1 MKFVLYILLP
11 LLTTGSYYA
20 QTGIIESLI
29 VIQYD
34 SLGESQLKQAIYKYN
49 FNNQT
54 FSGKEKI
61 MTVDG
66 KRNGQDYIR
75 FDLGENILYNNRY
88 LISNAG
94 NIIDLNEKKVLFDGN
109 GKVVYC
115 ANDSII
121 YFIND
126 AFDGKY
132 YALFNLKTNSYSE
145 IKNPHF
151 KPIPGQDVE
160 LDRSKSPYKLV
171 YTPAKKPK
179 QILMEDAGHGGVST
193 GSAYKIGGIPI
204 YWVDNNVFL
213 FPNIKV
219 SNLEGS
225 IVKYDLKTKTAK
237 EIGTFSSTSNLA
249 PGYKLIKGKSSFVEF
264 YFKDRLYL
272 INPTKDVMLLT
283 NFKEFDAGFSVEMIA
298 KQNGRGVWLK
308 GKEVGRQH
316 FETKNFRSTTNH
328 AALLKEVFFG
338 DESIQQ
344 GLAVYS
350 VTDNKW
356 EDLQAEKVVAIIGWI
371 K

>member
-1 MKFVLYILLP
+1 MKFVLFILL
-11 LLTTGSYYA
+11 LFFASSSFYA
-20 QTGIIESLI
+20 QSDGVESLI

-34 SLGESQLKQAIYKYN
+34 SLGESELKQCIYKYN
-49 FNNQT
+49 FNGE
-54 FSGKEKI
+54 SYLGKEKI
-61 MTVDG
+61 MTIEG
-66 KRNGQDYIR
+66 KRSGQDYIR
-75 FDLGENILYNNRY
+75 FDLGENTLYNNRY
-88 LISNAG
+88 LISNSG
-94 NIIDLNEKKVLFDGN
+94 NIIDLKDKKVLFDGN

-115 ANDSII
+115 ANDSVV

-132 YALFNLKTNSYSE
+132 FALFNLKTNKYSE
-145 IKNPHF
+145 IKNQHYNPL
-151 KPIPGQDVE
+151 PGQEVE
-160 LDRSKSPYKLV
+160 IDRSKSPYKLV
-171 YTPAKKPK
+171 YFPPKKAKEV
-179 QILMEDAGHGGVST
+179 LMHDAGHGGVST

-204 YWVDNNVFL
+204 YWVDNHVFL
-213 FPNIKV
+213 FPNVKV

-237 EIGTFSSTSNLA
+237 EIGNFNSTSNLA
-249 PGYKLIKGKSSFVEF
+249 PGYKFLKGRSSFVEF

-283 NFKEFDAGFSVEMIA
+283 NFKEFDAGFSVEMIT

-316 FETKNFRSTTNH
+316 FEIKNFRSSINH

-344 GLAVYS
+344 GLAVFC
-350 VTDNKW
+350 VAANKW
-356 EDLQAEKVVAIIGWI
+356 KDLQAEKVVAVIGWI
-371 K
+371 N